1 MKSPQ
6 ELIALLELA
15 KEDRRLLQQGHSVMR
30 DTLPEVIEAL
40 EEIQRLV
47 EANEEA
53 INKLREARVAAAQ
66 ENLGIGIPVIE
77 GPLHPGEP
85 TPAIEDPELAQA
97 EKAEGLLPP
106 EELLVV
112 PVTEQLAQTVAGE
125 TSLREVVAPVERKK
139 K

>member
-6 ELIALLELA
+6 ELIALLEMA

-47 EANEEA
+47 EANEVA
-53 INKLREARVAAAQ
+53 LNKLREARVSAAQ
-66 ENLGIGIPVIE
+66 ENLGIGIP
-77 GPLHPGEP
+77 PL
-85 TPAIEDPELAQA
+85 EDSDLTQA
-97 EKAEGLLPP
+97 TEAKGLLP
-106 EELLVV
+106 EKVV
-112 PVTEQLAQTVAGE
+112 VTEQLAQTVAGE
-125 TSLREVVAPVERKK
+125 TSLREVVAPAERKK

>member
-6 ELIALLELA
+6 ELIALLDMA

-47 EANEEA
+47 EVNEEA
-53 INKLREARVAAAQ
+53 INKLREARVVAAQ
-66 ENLGIGIPVIE
+66 ENLGIGIP
-77 GPLHPGEP
+77 PLENSDL
-85 TPAIEDPELAQA
+85 TQA
-97 EKAEGLLPP
+97 TEAKGLLP
-106 EELLVV
+106 EEVH
-112 PVTEQLAQTVAGE
+112 VTEQLAQTVAGE